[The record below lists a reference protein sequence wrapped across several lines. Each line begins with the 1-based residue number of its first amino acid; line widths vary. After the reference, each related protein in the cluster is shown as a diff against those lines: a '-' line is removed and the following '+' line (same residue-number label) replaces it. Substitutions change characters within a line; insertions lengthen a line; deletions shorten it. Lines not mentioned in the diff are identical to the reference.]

1 MNGAS
6 RVKVGIMHNTVKSEI
21 KANNANRRSFVE
33 GHPTEAPNIF
43 FSAHALATIKEIV
56 KTNGE
61 EVGWYCI
68 VESDTATNS
77 IHVVD
82 VVYPKQV
89 LANAAT
95 CEFDEGD
102 VVELAMMKPGGPSN
116 IEKIRFWG
124 HSHHTMGVSPS
135 SQDDKQ
141 AEVLAS
147 RSGETGLFIRGIF
160 NKMGSVGLTAY
171 CGKTL
176 RKWDKLSYSIVGTLE
191 TSEDDIA
198 GIRSIVDSTSN
209 PFEIREKIS
218 QYVFKSESAI
228 VDDVKSLNERNAAP
242 KKSSSS
248 DNFTLFSQYFSAP
261 EAPVHPTDF
270 SVDPDSI
277 EALDPTD
284 IELLANYADEGDPVA
299 TVLLKLVNYLGL
311 IDRIEENDI
320 PSENDGGLYFMGLIN
335 ANRFED
341 AVVQIANDVGLD
353 LSTLSGSDYDIA
365 DTLRS
370 FMGVDPIKSKDPM
383 DILRHIVTDSYFE

>member
-1 MNGAS
+1 
-6 RVKVGIMHNTVKSEI
+6 
-21 KANNANRRSFVE
+21 
-33 GHPTEAPNIF
+33 
-43 FSAHALATIKEIV
+43 
-56 KTNGE
+56 
-61 EVGWYCI
+61 
-68 VESDTATNS
+68 
-77 IHVVD
+77 
-82 VVYPKQV
+82 
-89 LANAAT
+89 
-95 CEFDEGD
+95 
-102 VVELAMMKPGGPSN
+102 
-116 IEKIRFWG
+116 
-124 HSHHTMGVSPS
+124 
-135 SQDDKQ
+135 
-141 AEVLAS
+141 
-147 RSGETGLFIRGIF
+147 
-160 NKMGSVGLTAY
+160 
-171 CGKTL
+171 
-176 RKWDKLSYSIVGTLE
+176 
-191 TSEDDIA
+191 
-198 GIRSIVDSTSN
+198 
-209 PFEIREKIS
+209 
-218 QYVFKSESAI
+218 
-228 VDDVKSLNERNAAP
+228 VKSLNERNAAP

>member
-1 MNGAS
+1 M
-6 RVKVGIMHNTVKSEI
+6 
-21 KANNANRRSFVE
+21 
-33 GHPTEAPNIF
+33 
-43 FSAHALATIKEIV
+43 

-68 VESDTATNS
+68 VETDTATNS
-77 IHVVD
+77 IHIVD

-176 RKWDKLSYSIVGTLE
+176 RKWDKLSYSIVGNLE

-218 QYVFKSESAI
+218 QYVFRSESAI
-228 VDDVKSLNERNAAP
+228 VEDVKHLNERNAAP
-242 KKSSSS
+242 KRSTTP
-248 DNFTLFSQYFSAP
+248 DNFELFKSHFRIP
-261 EAPVHPTDF
+261 EPHPTDF

-277 EALDPTD
+277 EALDATD
-284 IELLANYADEGDPVA
+284 IELLADYANGGDPVA

-311 IDRIEENDI
+311 IDPIEEDDDTPAGN
-320 PSENDGGLYFMGLIN
+320 EGGLYFMGLIN
-335 ANRFED
+335 ANRFEA
-341 AVVQIANDVGLD
+341 AVVHIANDVGLD
-353 LSTLSGSDYDIA
+353 LSTLSGTDYDIA
-365 DTLRS
+365 DTLRI
-370 FMGVDPIKSKDPM
+370 FMGVDPVKSKDPM
-383 DILRHIVTDSYFE
+383 DILRHVVTEWYFE